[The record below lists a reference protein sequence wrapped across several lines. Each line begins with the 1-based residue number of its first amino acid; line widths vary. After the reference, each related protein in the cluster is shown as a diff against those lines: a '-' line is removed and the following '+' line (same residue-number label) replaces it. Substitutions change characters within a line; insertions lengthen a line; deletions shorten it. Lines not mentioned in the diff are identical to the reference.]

1 MQNVSL
7 VDVVLQLTSVVEM
20 TVTEAKTR
28 LWNVTV
34 STYQYEGEDHRREE
48 AFAQMRYEYYLH
60 QLMHS
65 SHELNY

>member
-1 MQNVSL
+1 MQSVSL
-7 VDVVLQLTSVVEM
+7 VGVALQRISVVDM

-34 STYQYEGEDHRREE
+34 GTYQYEGEEHRSEE

-60 QLMHS
+60 ELMHS
-65 SHELNY
+65 SHELDY

>member
-1 MQNVSL
+1 
-7 VDVVLQLTSVVEM
+7 M

-34 STYQYEGEDHRREE
+34 GTYQYEGEEHRSEE

-60 QLMHS
+60 ELMHS
-65 SHELNY
+65 SHELDY